1 MHNFI
6 PVNLVDMLEAIG
18 ENELRLLLSEFSC
31 PLNPD
36 IEHYLHHNAIEFA
49 KKKTTMTYLVFDE
62 LDVFVGYFAI
72 THKPISIANA
82 TLTNTS
88 CKKIER
94 HTKLD
99 RSTNAYHASAFLIAQ
114 FGRNFTTQPNACTGE
129 DLMKLALG
137 VLKQVQRYIG
147 GNIVFL
153 ECEDKP
159 QLLQFYEREHFVPF
173 GERKT
178 NENQFLHQL
187 MRFI

>member
-1 MHNFI
+1 MHNFV
-6 PVNLVDMLEAIG
+6 PVNIVDMLEAIG
-18 ENELRLLLSEFSC
+18 ENELQLLLSEFSC

-36 IEHYLHHNAIEFA
+36 IEHYLVHNAIEFA

-62 LDVFVGYFAI
+62 FDALVGYFAI
-72 THKPISIANA
+72 THKPISIDNSM
-82 TLTNTS
+82 LTNTS
-88 CKKIER
+88 RKKIER

-99 RSTNAYHASAFLIAQ
+99 ICTNSYHASAFLIAQ
-114 FGRNFTTQPNACTGE
+114 FGRNFATQANAYTGKY
-129 DLMKLALG
+129 LMETALS
-137 VLKQVQRYIG
+137 VLKQVQHYIG

-159 QLLQFYEREHFVPF
+159 QLLQFYEHERFVLF

-178 NENQFLHQL
+178 GQKQFLHQL